1 MWNGWCSP
9 IICKF
14 STCLSIWGFLYLPW
28 SSDVDG
34 HPWIKKG
41 LIYPL
46 YGIPIPNDGGMTIYP
61 IYKVL
66 TMDNLGI
73 KTICFLF
80 KSDHIRAF
88 DLFFWTLNFDP
99 HPHLIDQIT
108 TSLRISQCHRN
119 DAWSGVTIPK
129 QPDFRFVIYYNLPI
143 MMIMIPL
150 DHDDSDHSD
159 SDGNHKHHH
168 HHHQHQHQHQHHQQQ
183 QQLQLLADC
192 SSRIQRPQAPATE
205 DLMRACEQ
213 SSQLA
218 CWKHQGMDE
227 TYVGGLLAFGTSSH
241 LFLGAHSCKPCWQG
255 RSRGLIHGQ
264 IVTGSVCMAI
274 CLLDGTH
281 GNFDLSSTLLALL
294 SVLLSHPKVH
304 FRIKIQLVDGR
315 LAEAERSND
324 WRTDREIDIQTHKL
338 QGKPAKDL
346 ATNWYWPK
354 KDCQIFSVLVHFG
367 GLIVLTHTQMEV
379 S

>member
-168 HHHQHQHQHQHHQQQ
+168 HHHHININININIINNNNNNYNYLQTVLPEFRGLKLQRLKTSWELASNRRSWLVGNTRGWMKHMWVGFWLLGHQAIYFWALIVANH
-183 QQLQLLADC
+183 ADRVDQGDW
-192 SSRIQRPQAPATE
+192 SMAK
-205 DLMRACEQ
+205 
-213 SSQLA
+213 SSQDPFAWRSASWMELMEILIFPA
-218 CWKHQGMDE
+218 
-227 TYVGGLLAFGTSSH
+227 
-241 LFLGAHSCKPCWQG
+241 LF
-255 RSRGLIHGQ
+255 
-264 IVTGSVCMAI
+264 
-274 CLLDGTH
+274 
-281 GNFDLSSTLLALL
+281 
-294 SVLLSHPKVH
+294 
-304 FRIKIQLVDGR
+304 
-315 LAEAERSND
+315 
-324 WRTDREIDIQTHKL
+324 
-338 QGKPAKDL
+338 
-346 ATNWYWPK
+346 
-354 KDCQIFSVLVHFG
+354 
-367 GLIVLTHTQMEV
+367 
-379 S
+379 